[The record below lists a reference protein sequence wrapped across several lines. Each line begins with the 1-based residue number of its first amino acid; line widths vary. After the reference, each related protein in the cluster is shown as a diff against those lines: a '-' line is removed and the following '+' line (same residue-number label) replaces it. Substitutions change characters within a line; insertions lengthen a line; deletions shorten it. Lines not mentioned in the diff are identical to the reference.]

1 MNTMEDGSIRRTF
14 SEARQFYVSER
25 LAMLSKE
32 RIILYEEESAIAM
45 KRREIEREITQIH
58 VELEELRQIHETIN
72 IRY

>member
-1 MNTMEDGSIRRTF
+1 MITMEDGSIKMTF
-14 SEARQFYVSER
+14 TEARQFYVSER

-58 VELEELRQIHETIN
+58 VEELG
-72 IRY
+72 

>member
-1 MNTMEDGSIRRTF
+1 MNTMADGSIKMTF

-32 RIILYEEESAIAM
+32 RIILLGEESAIAV

-58 VELEELRQIHETIN
+58 VEEL
-72 IRY
+72 

>member
-1 MNTMEDGSIRRTF
+1 MNTMSDGSIRRTF

-32 RIILYEEESAIAM
+32 RIILLQEESAIAV

-58 VELEELRQIHETIN
+58 VEEL
-72 IRY
+72 

>member
-1 MNTMEDGSIRRTF
+1 MNTMADGSIKMTF

-32 RIILYEEESAIAM
+32 RIILYEEESSIAM

-58 VELEELRQIHETIN
+58 VEEL
-72 IRY
+72 

>member
-1 MNTMEDGSIRRTF
+1 MNTMEDGSIKMTF
-14 SEARQFYVSER
+14 SEARQIYVSER

>member
-1 MNTMEDGSIRRTF
+1 MNTMEDGSIKMTF

-58 VELEELRQIHETIN
+58 VEEL
-72 IRY
+72 Y

>member
-32 RIILYEEESAIAM
+32 RIILLGEESAIAT

-58 VELEELRQIHETIN
+58 VEELG
-72 IRY
+72 

>member
-32 RIILYEEESAIAM
+32 RIILLGEESAIAM

>member
-1 MNTMEDGSIRRTF
+1 MNTMADGSIRRTF

-32 RIILYEEESAIAM
+32 RIILLGDESAIAV

-58 VELEELRQIHETIN
+58 VEEL
-72 IRY
+72 

>member
-1 MNTMEDGSIRRTF
+1 MNTMADGSIKMTF

-32 RIILYEEESAIAM
+32 RIILLGEESAIAM

-58 VELEELRQIHETIN
+58 VEEL
-72 IRY
+72 

>member
-1 MNTMEDGSIRRTF
+1 MNTMADGSIKMTF

-58 VELEELRQIHETIN
+58 VEEL
-72 IRY
+72 

>member
-1 MNTMEDGSIRRTF
+1 MNKMQDGSIKMTF

-32 RIILYEEESAIAM
+32 RIILLGEESAIAM

-58 VELEELRQIHETIN
+58 VEEL
-72 IRY
+72 

>member
-1 MNTMEDGSIRRTF
+1 MNTMVDGSIRRTF

-32 RIILYEEESAIAM
+32 RIILLQEESAIAI

-58 VELEELRQIHETIN
+58 VEELV
-72 IRY
+72 

>member
-1 MNTMEDGSIRRTF
+1 MNTMEDGSIKMTF
-14 SEARQFYVSER
+14 TEARQFYVSER

-58 VELEELRQIHETIN
+58 VEEL
-72 IRY
+72 

>member
-1 MNTMEDGSIRRTF
+1 MNTMEDGSIKMTF

-58 VELEELRQIHETIN
+58 VEELG
-72 IRY
+72 

>member
-32 RIILYEEESAIAM
+32 RIILLQEESSIAM

-58 VELEELRQIHETIN
+58 VEEL
-72 IRY
+72 

>member
-1 MNTMEDGSIRRTF
+1 MNTMEDGSIKMTF
-14 SEARQFYVSER
+14 SEARQIYVSER

-58 VELEELRQIHETIN
+58 VEELG
-72 IRY
+72 

>member
-1 MNTMEDGSIRRTF
+1 MNKMQDGSIKMTF

-32 RIILYEEESAIAM
+32 RIILLGEESAIAM

-58 VELEELRQIHETIN
+58 IEELV
-72 IRY
+72 

>member
-1 MNTMEDGSIRRTF
+1 MNKMQDGSIKMTF

-25 LAMLSKE
+25 LAMLSKK
-32 RIILYEEESAIAM
+32 RIILLGEESAIAV